1 MKWSHVFFAGCL
13 WVLSSPA
20 QAGEPASQKAENA
33 ALTAQAAALYDQGAA
48 AYKNEKWPE
57 ARAAFLAAWALE
69 KHWQIA
75 GNLADAEMQMGL
87 YRDAAEHASF
97 YRQKAPEDRHV
108 RADTLLARAKARVLT
123 VRIETEPP
131 GADVWID
138 GQSAGRTPLA
148 EPIFLEPGKHTVT
161 ARMAS
166 RPEAK
171 VEIDKGA
178 GVEEVVRL
186 HVKAGQTAVPPPTTR
201 SMVPAYA
208 LGGAGIASLLAGGVL
223 LGVGLADSAEA
234 RTRAPRDSQG
244 QLMCSTRGSQFD
256 RGDAVQ
262 ADCDNLRSLS
272 SSAALLAN
280 TGIGLLVVGGA
291 LGASAGLY
299 LLWPAAPARAT
310 GPATTVLPVVGST
323 GGGIIWQGS
332 F

>member
-13 WVLSSPA
+13 WVLSAPA

-48 AYKNEKWPE
+48 AYRNEKWPE
-57 ARAAFLAAWALE
+57 ARAAYLAAWALE

-87 YRDAAEHASF
+87 YRDAAEHAWF

-131 GADVWID
+131 GADVWVD

-178 GVEEVVRL
+178 GVDEVVR
-186 HVKAGQTAVPPPTTR
+186 VKVPVTAVPLTGSPAWRPP
-201 SMVPAYA
+201 MA
-208 LGGAGIASLLAGGVL
+208 LVIGSGVLAVAGIG
-223 LGVGLADSAEA
+223 
-234 RTRAPRDSQG
+234 
-244 QLMCSTRGSQFD
+244 M
-256 RGDAVQ
+256 
-262 ADCDNLRSLS
+262 
-272 SSAALLAN
+272 
-280 TGIGLLVVGGA
+280 GIGLTVAAGDQGAAAQRLALPGGPSVC
-291 LGASAGLY
+291 GT
-299 LLWPAAPARAT
+299 PAPADAQRCTDIKDAWRIQDNLSNAAMGGFAAGSVLALAT
-310 GPATTVLPVVGST
+310 GGLFAWRARSAENHAVIVMPTASSHTAGVIVNGN
-323 GGGIIWQGS
+323 W
-332 F
+332 